1 MSEQHPPSYGPS
13 PDSPYGPSAPQ
24 EPQQWAQPPADPDEE
39 GWIRLDKRMLVI
51 GPVRVL
57 GQFAF
62 PLVLGFIGVG
72 TQMGPWALLFVPVAV
87 VAACVLGAIPWLTT
101 YYRQTATQFEVRR
114 GLLNR
119 TNQTAPLDRVRSVD
133 QTASLLH
140 RVLGV
145 TKVEIGTG
153 VDDSRI
159 TLDVVTAPEAH
170 RLQVALLPR
179 TVGGAAPTPT
189 PAAGEGRAAPDA
201 SPYPPEAV
209 PGSPV
214 GTPGPGAEQV
224 LATLRWSWLR
234 FAPLSLARLAIV
246 AGAFGAGSQFF
257 DDLPI
262 FDTEH
267 ASALWDWLGRQFL
280 PLLLL
285 VVAVVLLV
293 LWLVISLTGY
303 VVQWAGF
310 RLVRQP
316 GGRRPGDTSL
326 HLRAG
331 LLTTRSV
338 TVEERRVR
346 GVVLVEPALMR
357 FADGAELATLATG
370 VEDGTTK
377 VLPSCPIDV
386 AVAVGHDVLG
396 PDAAAAA
403 PLTAPLVSH
412 GPAAR
417 RRAHVRWQWST
428 LLFGTATLVAALLA
442 DEVPDW
448 APVPV
453 AVFFAVLGV
462 AGAESSYRNLGHALT
477 TLDGRPRHLVA
488 GSGAFARTRTVLEA
502 EGVIGWVVEQSFFQ
516 RRTGLADL
524 VATTAAGGESVRVRD
539 VDLGTGLRLAD
550 ATTPGLLDPFVAGR
564 ADTPRR
570 AAPLGS

>member
-1 MSEQHPPSYGPS
+1 MSELHPP
-13 PDSPYGPSAPQ
+13 PYDRPV
-24 EPQQWAQPPADPDEE
+24 DPDD
-39 GWIRLDKRMLVI
+39 GWTRLDKRMLVI

-62 PLVLGFIGVG
+62 PLLLGFIGIG
-72 TQMGPWALLFVPVAV
+72 TQMGPWALLFVPIAV

-101 YYRQTATQFEVRR
+101 YYRQTATHFEVRR

-179 TVGGAAPTPT
+179 TAGGAGPAPTPAVGGGE
-189 PAAGEGRAAPDA
+189 AAADA
-201 SPYPPEAV
+201 SPDPPEAV

-214 GTPGPGAEQV
+214 GVPGPGAEQV

-257 DDLPI
+257 DDLPV

-346 GVVLVEPALMR
+346 GVELVEPALMR
-357 FADGAELATLATG
+357 FADGAELSTLATG
-370 VEDGTTK
+370 VENGTTK
-377 VLPSCPIDV
+377 VLPSCPLDV

-403 PLTAPLVSH
+403 PLTTPLVAH
-412 GPAAR
+412 GPGAR

-428 LLFGTATLVAALLA
+428 LIFGTAALAALLVDGTPA
-442 DEVPDW
+442 W

-453 AVFFAVLGV
+453 VVFFAVLGV

-524 VATTAAGGESVRVRD
+524 VATTAAGGESMRVRD
-539 VDLGTGLRLAD
+539 VDLGVGLRLAD
-550 ATTPGLLDPFVAGR
+550 AATPGLLTPFRVAPAR
-564 ADTPRR
+564 AT
-570 AAPLGS
+570 